1 MKIYIIILINLFFFS
16 IEKYENST
24 ECINKKPVKNKD
36 DCLSMPSDSSDLLV
50 KQEIACCYISYKS
63 DDEGSIK
70 KCVPLFKT
78 RNGVHMYKEQLKNM
92 GAMSININCS
102 SQRVIISLFMLF
114 ILFLIL

>member
-1 MKIYIIILINLFFFS
+1 MKIYIIILINLFFLS

-24 ECINKKPVKNKD
+24 DCINKKPVKNKD
-36 DCLSMPSDSSDLLV
+36 DCLTMPSDYSDLLV

-92 GAMSININCS
+92 GAMSINIDCS